1 MRKSTKTALLLA
13 LFSQK
18 ASKKDEAFYCCAS
31 IIIVTLIL
39 IGATLESQFLFRTG
53 LALILVVP
61 FTRGAFQD
69 YKKHKDT
76 DHETVYAVL
85 FGITAFSGFLF
96 ILGLAGSAG
105 GLVTFSFLGLLAA
118 PLGAGFIEGREQR
131 N

>member
-1 MRKSTKTALLLA
+1 MRKSTKTALLIA

-39 IGATLESQFLFRTG
+39 IGALLESSFLFRTG
-53 LALILVVP
+53 LGLILVVP
-61 FTRGAFQD
+61 FTRSAFLE
-69 YKKHKDT
+69 YKKHKESS
-76 DHETVYAVL
+76 HETEYGAL
-85 FGITAFSGFLF
+85 FGVAAFSGFLF